1 MACTGWPF
9 IHCFQMELE
18 FFFISFYFI
27 LIYFFLLL
35 LLLLLNFFFLELEFG
50 NIGFHGGGGG
60 GGGTATPNEKTSGKG
75 RKPSSILAHIGHQ
88 QVQDSN
94 WRTLVGGKSSQR
106 SLRKVPLIAS
116 AQSHVLCIWGWYENL
131 GFLIKEGSY

>member
-60 GGGTATPNEKTSGKG
+60 GGDRNT
-75 RKPSSILAHIGHQ
+75 
-88 QVQDSN
+88 
-94 WRTLVGGKSSQR
+94 QR
-106 SLRKVPLIAS
+106 
-116 AQSHVLCIWGWYENL
+116 ENL
-131 GFLIKEGSY
+131 RERTKTIINLSPYRASTGPGF